1 MNYFFK
7 IVLFLFLMYS
17 ASSISAQGGKEKVE
31 ALRVAFITKK
41 LTLTTAESEKFW
53 PVYNEYNDKIKAV
66 KRSLRQAYRKLPH
79 ELSEK
84 EAEELYQLE
93 VQLRQSET
101 DIHKLY
107 GDRIKSIIGAK
118 KLAVLRV
125 AEDEFKRELI
135 KTIKE
140 GNE

>member
-1 MNYFFK
+1 MKNIIK
-7 IVLFLFLMYS
+7 IALFLILLLQS
-17 ASSISAQGGKEKVE
+17 VAVSAQGGKDRVE
-31 ALRVAFITKK
+31 ELRVTFITKK
-41 LTLTTAESEKFW
+41 LALTSTESEKFW

-66 KRSLRQAYRKLPH
+66 KKSLRQAYRKLPQ
-79 ELSEK
+79 ELTEK
-84 EAEELYQLE
+84 EAEDLYQLE
-93 VQLRQSET
+93 VQLRQTET

-107 GDRIKSIIGAK
+107 GEKIKAIIGAK

-135 KTIKE
+135 RTIKQ